1 MAAESVSQFPT
12 WAAVIL
18 AVIGSGGASG
28 LLTFFFLWRAQKSKL
43 MAEATSSTA
52 GATEVYSKAAITLL
66 EPLERRLAAAD
77 AQIDRQAKLMAEQEE
92 RMAAL
97 NRELVKAHLDL
108 ADARNEIQKLNAE
121 ITTLRGR

>member
-1 MAAESVSQFPT
+1 
-12 WAAVIL
+12 
-18 AVIGSGGASG
+18 
-28 LLTFFFLWRAQKSKL
+28 